1 MAKKSIET
9 IKTIVFFSIWLA
21 IAISFKL
28 SSGSGV
34 ESVYS
39 ASILIGLVGV
49 LIFGKHRFL
58 FWLFEFFA
66 FAIFLITFILLE
78 FFGRQNLL
86 IFILSIIN
94 FASPFLLKRRI
105 YNPSRTGAD
114 SKESRPLFSRGIS
127 GRKKEESL

>member
-21 IAISFKL
+21 IAISFIL

-94 FASPFLLKRRI
+94 FASPFLI
-105 YNPSRTGAD
+105 
-114 SKESRPLFSRGIS
+114 KEKNL
-127 GRKKEESL
+127 